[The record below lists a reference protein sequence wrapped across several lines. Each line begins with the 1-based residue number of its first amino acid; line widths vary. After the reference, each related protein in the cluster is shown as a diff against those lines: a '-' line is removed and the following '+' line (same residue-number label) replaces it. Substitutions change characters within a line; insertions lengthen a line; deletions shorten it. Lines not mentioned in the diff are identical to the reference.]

1 MTYRSTSRARGGFV
15 LLAVLWV
22 LVGLASLGL
31 ALSLVGRDAVGATQ
45 NRVNLT
51 RAHWL
56 AEGCVNVVR
65 AVAAEALAD
74 REHANAAWRTLDE
87 LVSSSPF
94 VTGLGCELT
103 LRPAGVTMDVNA
115 AGAEQL
121 RRTFMALH
129 VMPLSADSLVDAI
142 LDWRD
147 PDNESRPSG
156 AERAWY
162 VEQRRFTPRNG
173 PIQDVREL
181 SRVRGLDQLAGL
193 DSVFGVDGGRVSLA
207 GAPRAVLMA
216 LPGFGEELVR
226 RILEL
231 RERRALPADLLTL
244 AGALSPSARDSLAAR
259 YAEVVALVT
268 IDPDAWVV
276 TARARD
282 GASPAIATV
291 EVRLARA
298 GARAATI
305 RHRSWP

>member
-1 MTYRSTSRARGGFV
+1 MMCRNVSRGRGGFV

-65 AVAAEALAD
+65 AVAGEALAD

-87 LVSSSPF
+87 RVSSSPL
-94 VTGLGCELT
+94 VAGLACELT
-103 LRPAGVTMDVNA
+103 MQPAGVTMDVNA

-121 RRTFMALH
+121 RRTFLALH

-147 PDNESRPSG
+147 PDDEARPSG

-162 VEQRRFTPRNG
+162 EQQRRFTPRNG

-181 SRVRGLDQLAGL
+181 PRVRGLDQLAGL
-193 DSVFGVDGGRVSLA
+193 DSVFGVDGGRVSLER
-207 GAPRAVLMA
+207 APRAVLMA
-216 LPGFGEELVR
+216 LPGFSEELVR

-231 RERRALPADLLTL
+231 RERRGLPADLLTL

-268 IDPDAWVV
+268 VDPDAWVV

-282 GASPAIATV
+282 GTSPAIATV

-298 GARAATI
+298 GARPATT

>member
-1 MTYRSTSRARGGFV
+1 MTYRNASRTRDGFV
-15 LLAVLWV
+15 LFAVLWV
-22 LVGLASLGL
+22 VVGLASLGL

-45 NRVNLT
+45 DRVNLT

-65 AVAAEALAD
+65 AVAAGTLAD
-74 REHANAAWRTLDE
+74 REHANAAWRTLDQ
-87 LVSSSPF
+87 LVSSSPL
-94 VTGLGCELT
+94 VTGLGCKLSMQ
-103 LRPAGVTMDVNA
+103 PAGATMDVNA

-121 RRTFMALH
+121 RRTFMALD

-147 PDNESRPSG
+147 ADDESRPSG
-156 AERAWY
+156 AERGWY
-162 VEQRRFTPRNG
+162 VEHQHFTPRNG

-181 SRVRGLDQLAGL
+181 SRVRGLDRLAGL
-193 DSVFGVDGGRVSLA
+193 DSVFGVDGGRVSLER
-207 GAPRAVLMA
+207 APRAVLIA
-216 LPGFGEELVR
+216 LPGFSEELVR
-226 RILEL
+226 RITEM

-298 GARAATI
+298 GARVATI
-305 RHRSWP
+305 RYRSWP

>member
-1 MTYRSTSRARGGFV
+1 MTYRSASRARGGFV

-87 LVSSSPF
+87 LVASSPL
-94 VTGLGCELT
+94 VTGLGCKLT
-103 LRPAGVTMDVNA
+103 VQPAGVTMDVNA

-121 RRTFMALH
+121 RRTFMALR

-147 PDNESRPSG
+147 PDDESRPSG
-156 AERAWY
+156 EERAGY
-162 VEQRRFTPRNG
+162 VEQRRFAPRNG

-193 DSVFGVDGGRVSLA
+193 DSVFGVDGGRVSLER
-207 GAPRAVLMA
+207 APRAVLIA
-216 LPGFGEELVR
+216 LPGFSEELVR
-226 RILEL
+226 RIIEM

-244 AGALSPSARDSLAAR
+244 AGALSPSARDSLATR
-259 YAEVVALVT
+259 YAEVVPLVT

>member
-1 MTYRSTSRARGGFV
+1 MTRQSASRARDGFV

-22 LVGLASLGL
+22 IVGLASLGL

-45 NRVNLT
+45 NRVNLA

-74 REHANAAWRTLDE
+74 REHANRAWRTLDE
-87 LVSSSPF
+87 LVSSSPL
-94 VTGLGCELT
+94 VTALGCELT
-103 LRPAGVTMDVNA
+103 IRPAGVTMDVNA

-121 RRTFMALH
+121 RRTFTALH
-129 VMPLSADSLVDAI
+129 VMPLRADSLVDAI

-147 PDNESRPSG
+147 PDDESRPIG

-162 VEQRRFTPRNG
+162 EQQRRFMPRNG

-207 GAPRAVLMA
+207 GAPRPVLMS
-216 LPGFGEELVR
+216 LPGFSEELVR

-231 RERRALPADLLTL
+231 RERRALPADLVTL

>member
-1 MTYRSTSRARGGFV
+1 MTYRSASRARAGFV

-65 AVAAEALAD
+65 AVAADALAD

-87 LVSSSPF
+87 LVSSSPL

-103 LRPAGVTMDVNA
+103 LQPAGATMDVNA

-147 PDNESRPSG
+147 PDDESRPSG

-162 VEQRRFTPRNG
+162 VGQRRFTPRNG

-193 DSVFGVDGGRVSLA
+193 DSVFGVDGGRVSLER
-207 GAPRAVLMA
+207 APRAVLIA
-216 LPGFGEELVR
+216 LPGFSEELVR
-226 RILEL
+226 RIIEM

-282 GASPAIATV
+282 GAAPAVATV

>member
-1 MTYRSTSRARGGFV
+1 MTNRDASLARGGFV

-22 LVGLASLGL
+22 VVGLASLGL

-45 NRVNLT
+45 NRVNLA

-74 REHANAAWRTLDE
+74 REHANAAWRALDE
-87 LVSSSPF
+87 LVSSSPI

-103 LRPAGVTMDVNA
+103 LKPAGVTMDVNA

-121 RRTFMALH
+121 RRAFMALN

-147 PDNESRPSG
+147 PDDESRPSG

-162 VEQRRFTPRNG
+162 EEQRRFTPRNG

-181 SRVRGLDQLAGL
+181 SRVRGFDQLAGL
-193 DSVFGVDGGRVSLA
+193 DSVFGVDGGRVYLA
-207 GAPRAVLMA
+207 GAPRPVLMA
-216 LPGFGEELVR
+216 LPGFTEELVR

-244 AGALSPSARDSLAAR
+244 AGALSPSARDSLGAR
-259 YAEVVALVT
+259 YAEAVAIVT

-282 GASPAIATV
+282 GVSPAIATV

-298 GARAATI
+298 GARAAII

>member
-1 MTYRSTSRARGGFV
+1 MTYRNASRARGGFV

-45 NRVNLT
+45 NRMILT

-74 REHANAAWRTLDE
+74 REHANGAWRTLDE
-87 LVSSSPF
+87 LVSSSPL

-103 LRPAGVTMDVNA
+103 MQPAGVTMDVNS

-147 PDNESRPSG
+147 PDDESRPSG

-162 VEQRRFTPRNG
+162 EQQRRFAPRNG

-181 SRVRGLDQLAGL
+181 SRVRGLDQLSGL

-207 GAPRAVLMA
+207 GAPRAVLMS

-226 RILEL
+226 RIIDL